1 MEICC
6 AECVACASKKNP
18 TKLSRAPLV
27 SMKTGAPLEK
37 VALDIVGPLP
47 KTSRGNQYI
56 VVIFDYFTKW
66 TEAYALRNHKA
77 KTIAKKIVEE
87 FISRLG
93 APYSILSDQG
103 RDCESHVFEEMN
115 ALFGSKKQR
124 TTAYHPQCD
133 VQEEKFNSTLLNML
147 SKHVANDQRNWDVEI
162 PYVMMAYRCSVN
174 ETIGFSPAM
183 LMFGHELRLPLDVV
197 FGECLGLIRDETEYT
212 SNLREKLESSSK
224 KVRDNIT
231 RAQKRQKDYFD
242 RKVSGKTINVGDKVL
257 LYELAVKV
265 GQSPKLHCPW

>member
-1 MEICC
+1 
-6 AECVACASKKNP
+6 
-18 TKLSRAPLV
+18 
-27 SMKTGAPLEK
+27 
-37 VALDIVGPLP
+37 
-47 KTSRGNQYI
+47 
-56 VVIFDYFTKW
+56 
-66 TEAYALRNHKA
+66 
-77 KTIAKKIVEE
+77 
-87 FISRLG
+87 
-93 APYSILSDQG
+93 
-103 RDCESHVFEEMN
+103 MN

-133 VQEEKFNSTLLNML
+133 GQVEKFNSTLLNML
-147 SKHVANDQRNWDVEI
+147 SKHVASDQRNWDVEI
-162 PYVMMAYRCSVN
+162 PYVMMAYRYSVN
-174 ETIGFSPAM
+174 ETIGFRSAM
-183 LMFGHELRLPLDVV
+183 LMFGHELRLPLNVV
-197 FGECLGLIRDETEYT
+197 FGECPGLIRDETEYT